1 MNLETLQSQRQ
12 AILHIAAKHG
22 AFNQY
27 IFGSVARQ
35 ESTPNSDLDLLA
47 ELETQRTLLDQ
58 IALIQDLQEF
68 LGCPVD
74 VVEPDSLHDLI
85 RDQILQEA
93 IPL

>member
-1 MNLETLQSQRQ
+1 MNLENLLSQRE

-22 AFNQY
+22 AFNLHV
-27 IFGSVARQ
+27 FGSVARR
-35 ESTPNSDLDLLA
+35 ESTPDSDPDLLA
-47 ELETQRTLLDQ
+47 ELEPERTLLDQ
-58 IALIQDLQEF
+58 IALIQDLEDF

-74 VVEPDSLHDLI
+74 VVEPDSLHHLI

>member
-1 MNLETLQSQRQ
+1 MNIETLRSQRE
-12 AILHIAAKHG
+12 AILHIASKHG
-22 AFNQY
+22 AFNLH

-35 ESTPNSDLDLLA
+35 ESTPNSDIDLLA
-47 ELETQRTLLDQ
+47 ELEPQRTLLDQ
-58 IALIQDLQEF
+58 IALIQDLQEL
-68 LGCPVD
+68 LGCSVD